1 MKALFKIIFVLT
13 ISMQIQAQERLITGK
28 VTAADD
34 NSPIPGV
41 TIVIK
46 GTSTGVTTNFDGL
59 YQIKA
64 TNIDVLV
71 FSFIGYKTE
80 EKLVGKLNT
89 ISVVLQADISRLE
102 EVVVIGYGTQRRRHV
117 TGSVTHVSASQIKK
131 SKQEAYEKDSTNS
144 SIFFCCF
151 KKTMTK
157 IIMKNKNEVKIH
169 Y

>member
-64 TNIDVLV
+64 T
-71 FSFIGYKTE
+71 
-80 EKLVGKLNT
+80 
-89 ISVVLQADISRLE
+89 
-102 EVVVIGYGTQRRRHV
+102 
-117 TGSVTHVSASQIKK
+117 
-131 SKQEAYEKDSTNS
+131 
-144 SIFFCCF
+144 
-151 KKTMTK
+151 
-157 IIMKNKNEVKIH
+157 
-169 Y
+169 